1 MSLRN
6 FILKQRKLPR
16 QHPLLKKVLLLLV
29 SVILSLNLYVQKY
42 RPEYGDETPT
52 PWWLSSLILIAILV
66 YLWVKTKVKTKGYLY
81 LLLSVVIVGEYT
93 LILLSKDSSMLCWL
107 WLY

>member
-29 SVILSLNLYVQKY
+29 SVILSLNLYAQKY
-42 RPEYGDETPT
+42 RPEYGYETPT

-66 YLWVKTKVKTKGYLY
+66 YLWVKTKGYLY

-93 LILLSKDSSMLCWL
+93 LILLSK
-107 WLY
+107 